1 MSTYICSDLHGQ
13 YDLFVQLLD
22 KISFSEEDKMFV
34 LGDVIDRGPDSIKLL
49 QELMSRPNIICLLGN
64 HELMMME
71 AFSLGTNG
79 IPDYDDIWLAAQNGG
94 DRTLNQFWRL
104 SEKEKVAV
112 VDSEGIITT
121 EGQGVADITAQT
133 KDGRQKAVIRLKV
146 KKNAVSGWSDSFE
159 GQSGK
164 DALSVWQRSNGDG
177 SM

>member
-1 MSTYICSDLHGQ
+1 MVRTVLAAFAILLVLLVPYSVTAGQ
-13 YDLFVQLLD
+13 TSSIPRITVMLKTDGTL
-22 KISFSEEDKMFV
+22 KNRTITN
-34 LGDVIDRGPDSIKLL
+34 DVSLQIVARLNG
-49 QELMSRPNIICLLGN
+49 QELDNRKLIFTSSN
-64 HELMMME
+64 
-71 AFSLGTNG
+71 
-79 IPDYDDIWLAAQNGG
+79 
-94 DRTLNQFWRL
+94 
-104 SEKEKVAV
+104 EKVAV

-159 GQSGK
+159 GQAGK

>member
-1 MSTYICSDLHGQ
+1 MVRTVLAACAVLLMLLVPYSVTAGQ
-13 YDLFVQLLD
+13 TSSIPRITVMLKTDGTL
-22 KISFSEEDKMFV
+22 KNRTITN
-34 LGDVIDRGPDSIKLL
+34 DVSLQIVARLNG
-49 QELMSRPNIICLLGN
+49 QELDNRKLIFTSSN
-64 HELMMME
+64 
-71 AFSLGTNG
+71 
-79 IPDYDDIWLAAQNGG
+79 
-94 DRTLNQFWRL
+94 
-104 SEKEKVAV
+104 EKVAV

-121 EGQGVADITAQT
+121 EGQGIADITAQT

>member
-1 MSTYICSDLHGQ
+1 MVRTVLAACAVLLMLLVPYSVTAGQ
-13 YDLFVQLLD
+13 TSSIPRITVMLKTDGTL
-22 KISFSEEDKMFV
+22 KNRTITN
-34 LGDVIDRGPDSIKLL
+34 DVSLQIVARLNG
-49 QELMSRPNIICLLGN
+49 QELDNRKLIFTSSN
-64 HELMMME
+64 
-71 AFSLGTNG
+71 
-79 IPDYDDIWLAAQNGG
+79 
-94 DRTLNQFWRL
+94 
-104 SEKEKVAV
+104 EKVAV

-146 KKNAVSGWSDSFE
+146 EKNAVSGWSDSFE

>member
-1 MSTYICSDLHGQ
+1 MKRMVRTVLAAFAILLVLLVPYSVTAGQ
-13 YDLFVQLLD
+13 TSSIPRITVMLKTDGTL
-22 KISFSEEDKMFV
+22 KNRTITN
-34 LGDVIDRGPDSIKLL
+34 DVSLQIVARLNG
-49 QELMSRPNIICLLGN
+49 QELDNRKLIFTSSN
-64 HELMMME
+64 
-71 AFSLGTNG
+71 
-79 IPDYDDIWLAAQNGG
+79 
-94 DRTLNQFWRL
+94 
-104 SEKEKVAV
+104 EKVAV

>member
-1 MSTYICSDLHGQ
+1 MDLCQ
-13 YDLFVQLLD
+13 TDRA
-22 KISFSEEDKMFV
+22 SFPAWPS
-34 LGDVIDRGPDSIKLL
+34 
-49 QELMSRPNIICLLGN
+49 N
-64 HELMMME
+64 
-71 AFSLGTNG
+71 
-79 IPDYDDIWLAAQNGG
+79 
-94 DRTLNQFWRL
+94 
-104 SEKEKVAV
+104 EKVAV

-159 GQSGK
+159 GQAGK

>member
-1 MSTYICSDLHGQ
+1 MKRMVRTVLAAFAILLVLLVPYSVTAGQ
-13 YDLFVQLLD
+13 TSSIPRITVMLKTDGTL
-22 KISFSEEDKMFV
+22 KNRTITN
-34 LGDVIDRGPDSIKLL
+34 DVSLQIVARLNG
-49 QELMSRPNIICLLGN
+49 QELDNRILI
-64 HELMMME
+64 
-71 AFSLGTNG
+71 FSSSN
-79 IPDYDDIWLAAQNGG
+79 
-94 DRTLNQFWRL
+94 
-104 SEKEKVAV
+104 EKVAV